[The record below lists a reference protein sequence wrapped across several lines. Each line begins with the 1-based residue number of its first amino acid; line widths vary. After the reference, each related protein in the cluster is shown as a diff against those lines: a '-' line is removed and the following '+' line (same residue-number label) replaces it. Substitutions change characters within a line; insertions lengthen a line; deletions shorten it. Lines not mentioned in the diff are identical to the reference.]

1 MVAHPVLL
9 ALLAL
14 LASESEQLLYH
25 QVKGASWTCL
35 EEEMRERQWVSV
47 SDIFV

>member
-9 ALLAL
+9 ALLA
-14 LASESEQLLYH
+14 SGSEQLLYH
-25 QVKGASWTCL
+25 QVKGVSWICL
-35 EEEMRERQWVSV
+35 EEEMRERQWVSA